1 VFKHLPKALAGH
13 EEAVHQMRVAGRR
26 LRVALPL
33 LAPKPEGRR
42 VRRALTILRDLT
54 RAAGSGRDLDVS
66 VELLEEHLKSRD
78 TLSAEQAVVRRRLR
92 EARRRSRGRMA
103 EALLD
108 VEIARLRQDLR
119 AILKRGSEDVFTVL
133 SRLRETRDALGST
146 VLEGLDT
153 LGNRFLPDELHRAR
167 RQARRLRYA
176 AEVNDLLRGQESA
189 APDLFKALQDRIG
202 LIHDHHV
209 LGSWLAKMAARA
221 QGRGQAALAGEA
233 GSLAEWFDEQ
243 SRAHHRS
250 LLEHEPVQVVT
261 QALEAMGRART
272 AA

>member
-1 VFKHLPKALAGH
+1 VFKHLPKALAGD

-42 VRRALTILRDLT
+42 VRRALAILRDLT
-54 RAAGSGRDLDVS
+54 RAAGAGRDLDVS
-66 VELLEEHLKSRD
+66 VELLEERLKSGD
-78 TLSAEQAVVRRRLR
+78 MLSAEQALVRRRLR
-92 EARRRSRGRMA
+92 DARRRSRGRMA

-119 AILKRGSEDVFTVL
+119 AVLERGSEDLFTVL
-133 SRLRETRDALGST
+133 SRLRETRDLLGST
-146 VLEGLDT
+146 LLEGLDT
-153 LGNRFLPDELHRAR
+153 LGSRYLPDELHRAR

-176 AEVNDLLRGQESA
+176 AEVSDLLRGQESG

-209 LGSWLAKMAARA
+209 LGNWLAKMAARA
-221 QGRGQAALAGEA
+221 QGRSQAALAGEA
-233 GSLAEWFDEQ
+233 ASLAEWFDEQ

-250 LLEHEPVQVVT
+250 LLEREPVQVVT